1 MATRDRVDLVIEAQQ
16 REFPRLDFSAK
27 SVAGRLVRLGALFVQ
42 AMERVAA
49 PFDLSANEY
58 VILCVLRAN
67 GAPYML
73 PPKAINPLMDLTS
86 GGKTNILHGLE
97 ARQLIERLPDPS
109 DRRGVLIRLT
119 PAAVKLIDG
128 AIAEHV
134 AEEHRMMAALAPK
147 ERAALLTLLSKLL
160 VSLDPIPAVARRNV
174 HPMERQAMLR
184 QAPEP
189 SSPPAR
195 KRTGQK

>member
-1 MATRDRVDLVIEAQQ
+1 MMAGDRVDLVIEAQQ

-27 SVAGRLVRLGALFVQ
+27 SLAGRLVRLGALFVQ

-49 PFDLSANEY
+49 PHDLSANEY

-86 GGKTNILHGLE
+86 GGKTNILHSLE
-97 ARQLIERLPDPS
+97 ERGLIERLPDPT

-119 PAAVKLIDG
+119 PAAVKIIDG
-128 AIAEHV
+128 AVAEHV
-134 AEEHRMMAALAPK
+134 AEEHRMIAALAPK
-147 ERAALLTLLSKLL
+147 ERATLQELLSKLL

-174 HPMERQAMLR
+174 HPLERQSGLR
-184 QAPEP
+184 RSAGPI
-189 SSPPAR
+189 SPPVR
-195 KRTGQK
+195 KRARRT